1 MNPNDTYGG
10 FLIMDTIT
18 ASMLVQSGKCTPN
31 CMLATPNKSY
41 TCTCSCNGQYH
52 SALADT
58 EMEAPRIIGNL
69 DEQWDWWDDEWYA
82 SVNLRRPVLGVKHE
96 VSLDSVPKGKAILAR
111 IGNGS
116 YFLIFRCARPDHS
129 QLRELYFWLTRH
141 LPCDYRAEYESTFDG
156 DDYFTLRNIKTKH
169 EACAIAELFEDYPA
183 NCWYIPEYIQRLQ
196 YWRAAVYDLKE
207 CKSAGFRLKD
217 TTASKHE
224 YRYFVD
230 QSGTLFRTRIVG
242 DRVIREGVYYEPFS
256 DDYRRLKTYV
266 QKIDPTTGRH
276 AVCRTASEII
286 ISNPACPNG
295 KLADI
300 TDSVNQMLRGRIE
313 ASPLVLA
320 MEYGIGVRE
329 EETDESDGEP
339 EL

>member
-10 FLIMDTIT
+10 FLIMDTIP

-31 CMLATPNKSY
+31 CMLATPNKGY

-82 SVNLRRPVLGVKHE
+82 SVDRRRPVRDGKHE

-116 YFLIFRCARPDHS
+116 YLLIFRCTRPDHS
-129 QLRELYFWLTRH
+129 QLRELYFRLTRH

-156 DDYFTLRNIKTKH
+156 DDYFTLYNIKTKH

-183 NCWYIPEYIQRLQ
+183 NCLYIPDYIQRLQ
-196 YWRAAVYDLKE
+196 YWPAAVYDLKE

-217 TTASKHE
+217 TTFGHE
-224 YRYFVD
+224 RRYFVD

-242 DRVIREGVYYEPFS
+242 DRAIREGVYYEPFS

-276 AVCRTASEII
+276 AVARMASEII
-286 ISNPACPNG
+286 ISACPNG

-329 EETDESDGEP
+329 EETDESDGEH
-339 EL
+339 EF

>member
-82 SVNLRRPVLGVKHE
+82 SVNLRRPVRDGKHE
-96 VSLDSVPKGKAILAR
+96 VSLDSVPKDKAILAR

-141 LPCDYRAEYESTFDG
+141 LPCDYRAANESTFDG
-156 DDYFTLRNIKTKH
+156 DEYFTLRNIKTKH
-169 EACAIAELFEDYPA
+169 EACAIAELFEGYPA
-183 NCWYIPEYIQRLQ
+183 NCLYIPEYIQRLQ
-196 YWRAAVYDLKE
+196 YWPAAAYDLKE
-207 CKSAGFRLKD
+207 CKSTGFRLKD
-217 TTASKHE
+217 TTFGHE

-230 QSGTLFRTRIVG
+230 QSGTLFRTGIVG
-242 DRVIREGVYYEPFS
+242 DRAIREGVYYEPFS

-266 QKIDPTTGRH
+266 RKIDPTTGRH
-276 AVCRTASEII
+276 AVVITASEII
-286 ISNPACPNG
+286 ISAWPNG

-313 ASPLVLA
+313 VSPLVLA
-320 MEYGIGVRE
+320 MEYGIGVME

-339 EL
+339 EF

>member
-1 MNPNDTYGG
+1 MNQNDTYGG
-10 FLIMDTIT
+10 FLIMDTIP

-31 CMLATPNKSY
+31 CMLATPNKGY

-82 SVNLRRPVLGVKHE
+82 SVNLRRPVRDGKYGVMPE
-96 VSLDSVPKGKAILAR
+96 VVPKGKAILAR

-116 YFLIFRCARPDHS
+116 YRLIYRCTRPDTS

-141 LPCDYRAEYESTFDG
+141 LPCDYYGESESTFDG
-156 DDYFTLRNIKTKH
+156 DEYFTLYNIKTKH
-169 EACAIAELFEDYPA
+169 EACAIAELFENYPA
-183 NCWYIPEYIQRLQ
+183 NCLYIPEYIQRLQ
-196 YWRAAVYDLKE
+196 YWPAAVYDLKE
-207 CKSAGFRLKD
+207 CKSTGFRLKD
-217 TTASKHE
+217 TTFEHE

-230 QSGTLFRTRIVG
+230 KSGTLFRTRIVG
-242 DRVIREGVYYEPFS
+242 DKAIREGVYYEPFS

-266 QKIDPTTGRH
+266 RKIDPTTGRH
-276 AVCRTASEII
+276 AVTRTASEII
-286 ISNPACPNG
+286 ISACPNW

-300 TDSVNQMLRGRIE
+300 TDSVNQMLRGQIE

-329 EETDESDGEP
+329 EETDESD
-339 EL
+339 

>member
-10 FLIMDTIT
+10 FLIMDTIP

-31 CMLATPNKSY
+31 CMLATPNKGY

-82 SVNLRRPVLGVKHE
+82 SVNLRRPVSE
-96 VSLDSVPKGKAILAR
+96 VIGGLILDVVPKGKTRLGR

-116 YFLIFRCARPDHS
+116 YGLIYSCTRPDTS
-129 QLRELYFWLTRH
+129 LLRDLYFQLTRH
-141 LPCDYRAEYESTFDG
+141 LKCDYHAKYESTFDG
-156 DDYFTLRNIKTKH
+156 DEYFCLNNIKTKH
-169 EACAIAELFEDYPA
+169 EACAIAELFENYPA
-183 NCWYIPEYIQRLQ
+183 NCWYISKYIRRLQ
-196 YWRAAVYDLKE
+196 YWPAAAYDLKE

-217 TTASKHE
+217 TTFGHE
-224 YRYFVD
+224 RRYFVD
-230 QSGTLFRTRIVG
+230 KSGTLFMTRIVG
-242 DRVIREGVYYEPFS
+242 DRAIRDGVYYEPFS

-266 QKIDPTTGRH
+266 RKIDPTPGRH
-276 AVCRTASEII
+276 AVCRTGSEII
-286 ISNPACPNG
+286 ISISACPNG

-300 TDSVNQMLRGRIE
+300 TDSVNQMLRGQIE
-313 ASPLVLA
+313 ASPLLLA

-339 EL
+339 EF

>member
-10 FLIMDTIT
+10 FLIMDTIP

-31 CMLATPNKSY
+31 CMLATPNKGY

-82 SVNLRRPVLGVKHE
+82 SVNLRRPVRDGKHGVMPE
-96 VSLDSVPKGKAILAR
+96 VVPKGKAILAR

-116 YFLIFRCARPDHS
+116 YRLIFRCTRPDTS
-129 QLRELYFWLTRH
+129 QLRELYFLLTRH
-141 LPCDYRAEYESTFDG
+141 LPCDYYGESERIFDG
-156 DDYFTLRNIKTKH
+156 DEYFCLNNIKTKH

-183 NCWYIPEYIQRLQ
+183 NCGYIPEYIQRLQ
-196 YWRAAVYDLKE
+196 YWPAAAYALKE

-217 TTASKHE
+217 TAFEHE
-224 YRYFVD
+224 RRYFVD
-230 QSGTLFRTRIVG
+230 KSGTLFRTRIVG
-242 DRVIREGVYYEPFS
+242 DRAIREGVYYEPFS

-266 QKIDPTTGRH
+266 RKIDPTTGRH
-276 AVCRTASEII
+276 AVARTASEII
-286 ISNPACPNG
+286 ISAWPNG

-329 EETDESDGEP
+329 EETDESDGES
-339 EL
+339 ECQ

>member
-10 FLIMDTIT
+10 FLIMDTIP

-31 CMLATPNKSY
+31 CMLATPNKGY

-82 SVNLRRPVLGVKHE
+82 SVNLRRPVRYGKHE
-96 VSLDSVPKGKAILAR
+96 VVPKGKAILAR
-111 IGNGS
+111 IGNGP
-116 YFLIFRCARPDHS
+116 YRLIFRCTRQDTS
-129 QLRELYFWLTRH
+129 QLRELYFLLTRY
-141 LPCDYRAEYESTFDG
+141 LPCDYYGESERMFDG
-156 DDYFTLRNIKTKH
+156 DEYFTLYNIKTKH

-183 NCWYIPEYIQRLQ
+183 NCWYISEYIRRLQ
-196 YWRAAVYDLKE
+196 YWPAAVYDLKE
-207 CKSAGFRLKD
+207 CKSAGFRLRD
-217 TTASKHE
+217 TTFGHE

-230 QSGTLFRTRIVG
+230 KSGTLFRTRIVG
-242 DRVIREGVYYEPFS
+242 DRAIRDGVYYEPFS

-266 QKIDPTTGRH
+266 RKIDPTPGRH
-276 AVCRTASEII
+276 GVCRTGSEII
-286 ISNPACPNG
+286 ISAWPNG

-313 ASPLVLA
+313 VSPLVLA

-339 EL
+339 EF

>member
-10 FLIMDTIT
+10 FLIMDTIP

-31 CMLATPNKSY
+31 CMLATPNKGY

-82 SVNLRRPVLGVKHE
+82 SVNLRRPVRDGKHE
-96 VSLDSVPKGKAILAR
+96 VSLDSVPKDKAILAR

-141 LPCDYRAEYESTFDG
+141 LPCDYRAANESTFDG
-156 DDYFTLRNIKTKH
+156 DEYFTLRNIKTKH
-169 EACAIAELFEDYPA
+169 EACAIAELFEGYPA
-183 NCWYIPEYIQRLQ
+183 NCLYIPEYIQRLQ
-196 YWRAAVYDLKE
+196 YWPAAAYDLKE
-207 CKSAGFRLKD
+207 CKSTGFRLKD
-217 TTASKHE
+217 TTFGHE

-230 QSGTLFRTRIVG
+230 QSGTLFRTGIVG
-242 DRVIREGVYYEPFS
+242 DRAIREGVYYEPFS

-266 QKIDPTTGRH
+266 RKIDPTTGRH
-276 AVCRTASEII
+276 AVVITASEII
-286 ISNPACPNG
+286 ISAWPNG

-313 ASPLVLA
+313 VSPLVLA
-320 MEYGIGVRE
+320 MEYGIGVME

-339 EL
+339 EF

>member
-10 FLIMDTIT
+10 FLIMDTIP

-82 SVNLRRPVLGVKHE
+82 SVNLRRPVRDGKHE
-96 VSLDSVPKGKAILAR
+96 VSLDSVPKDKAILAR

-116 YFLIFRCARPDHS
+116 YGLIYRCTRQDTS
-129 QLRELYFWLTRH
+129 QLRELYFQLTRH
-141 LPCDYRAEYESTFDG
+141 LKCDYHVKYESTFDG
-156 DDYFTLRNIKTKH
+156 DEYFTLYNIKTKH
-169 EACAIAELFEDYPA
+169 EACAIAELFENYPA
-183 NCWYIPEYIQRLQ
+183 NCCYIPEYIQRLQ
-196 YWRAAVYDLKE
+196 YWPAAAYDLKE
-207 CKSAGFRLKD
+207 CKSTGFRLKD
-217 TTASKHE
+217 TTFGHE

-230 QSGTLFRTRIVG
+230 QSGTLFRTGIVG
-242 DRVIREGVYYEPFS
+242 DRAIREGVYYEPFS

-266 QKIDPTTGRH
+266 RKIDPTPGRH
-276 AVCRTASEII
+276 ARLIKASEII
-286 ISNPACPNG
+286 ISAWPNG

-300 TDSVNQMLRGRIE
+300 TDSVNQMLHGQIE

-320 MEYGIGVRE
+320 LWS
-329 EETDESDGEP
+329 TESE
-339 EL
+339 

>member
-58 EMEAPRIIGNL
+58 EMEAPRI
-69 DEQWDWWDDEWYA
+69 
-82 SVNLRRPVLGVKHE
+82 S
-96 VSLDSVPKGKAILAR
+96 
-111 IGNGS
+111 NGS
-116 YFLIFRCARPDHS
+116 YFLIYRCTRQDTS
-129 QLRELYFWLTRH
+129 QLRELYFQLTRH
-141 LPCDYRAEYESTFDG
+141 LKCDYHAKYESTFDG
-156 DDYFTLRNIKTKH
+156 DEYFTLRNIKTKH

-183 NCWYIPEYIQRLQ
+183 NCLYIPEYIQRLQ

-266 QKIDPTTGRH
+266 RKIDPTTGRH
-276 AVCRTASEII
+276 AVAITASEII
-286 ISNPACPNG
+286 ISAWPNG

-300 TDSVNQMLRGRIE
+300 TDSVNQMLRGQIE

-339 EL
+339 EF

>member
-1 MNPNDTYGG
+1 MNQNDTYGG
-10 FLIMDTIT
+10 FLIMDTIP

-31 CMLATPNKSY
+31 CMLATPNKGY

-82 SVNLRRPVLGVKHE
+82 SVNLRRPVSE
-96 VSLDSVPKGKAILAR
+96 VIGGLILDVVPKGKTRLER

-116 YFLIFRCARPDHS
+116 YGLIYRCTRPDTS
-129 QLRELYFWLTRH
+129 LLRDLYFRLTRH
-141 LPCDYRAEYESTFDG
+141 LKCAYHAKYESTFDG
-156 DDYFTLRNIKTKH
+156 DEYFTLRNIKTKH

-183 NCWYIPEYIQRLQ
+183 NRLYIHEYIRRLQ

-217 TTASKHE
+217 TTFGHE

-242 DRVIREGVYYEPFS
+242 DRAIREGVYYEPIS
-256 DDYRRLKTYV
+256 VDYRRLKTYV
-266 QKIDPTTGRH
+266 RKIGPTTGRH
-276 AVCRTASEII
+276 AVARTASEII
-286 ISNPACPNG
+286 ISAWPNG

-300 TDSVNQMLRGRIE
+300 TDSVNQMLRGQIE

-339 EL
+339 EF

>member
-1 MNPNDTYGG
+1 MNQNDTYGG

-183 NCWYIPEYIQRLQ
+183 NCLYIPDYIQRLQ

-266 QKIDPTTGRH
+266 RKIDPTTGRH

-286 ISNPACPNG
+286 ISAWPNG

-329 EETDESDGEP
+329 EETDESDGEH
-339 EL
+339 EF

>member
-10 FLIMDTIT
+10 FLIMDTIP

-31 CMLATPNKSY
+31 CMLATPNKGY

-58 EMEAPRIIGNL
+58 EVEAPRIIGNL

-82 SVNLRRPVLGVKHE
+82 SVDRRRPVRDGKHGVMPE
-96 VSLDSVPKGKAILAR
+96 VMPKDKAILAR

-116 YFLIFRCARPDHS
+116 YRLIYRCTRPDTS
-129 QLRELYFWLTRH
+129 QLRELYFWLTRY
-141 LPCDYRAEYESTFDG
+141 LPCDYYSKSESTLDDG
-156 DDYFTLRNIKTKH
+156 EYFTLYNIKTKH
-169 EACAIAELFEDYPA
+169 EACAIAELFDDYPA
-183 NCWYIPEYIQRLQ
+183 NCLYIPDYIQRLQ
-196 YWRAAVYDLKE
+196 YWPAAVYDLKE
-207 CKSAGFRLKD
+207 CKSTGFRLKD
-217 TTASKHE
+217 TTFGHE
-224 YRYFVD
+224 RRYFVD

-242 DRVIREGVYYEPFS
+242 DRAIREGVYYEPFS

-266 QKIDPTTGRH
+266 QKIDHTTGRH
-276 AVCRTASEII
+276 AVARTASEIT
-286 ISNPACPNG
+286 ISTWPNG

-329 EETDESDGEP
+329 EETDESDGEH
-339 EL
+339 EF

>member
-10 FLIMDTIT
+10 FLIMDTIP

-31 CMLATPNKSY
+31 CMLATPNKGY

-82 SVNLRRPVLGVKHE
+82 SVNLRRPVRDGKHGVMPE
-96 VSLDSVPKGKAILAR
+96 VVPKGKAILSR

-116 YFLIFRCARPDHS
+116 YRLIFRCTRPDTS
-129 QLRELYFWLTRH
+129 QLRELYFWLTRY
-141 LPCDYRAEYESTFDG
+141 LPCDYYGASESTFDG
-156 DDYFTLRNIKTKH
+156 DEYFTLYNIKTKH

-183 NCWYIPEYIQRLQ
+183 NCLYIPEYIQRLQ
-196 YWRAAVYDLKE
+196 YWPAAVYDLKE
-207 CKSAGFRLKD
+207 CKSAGFRLRD
-217 TTASKHE
+217 TTFGHE

-230 QSGTLFRTRIVG
+230 KSGTLFRTRIVG
-242 DRVIREGVYYEPFS
+242 DRAIREGVYYEPFS

-266 QKIDPTTGRH
+266 RKIDPMTGRH
-276 AVCRTASEII
+276 AVARMASEII
-286 ISNPACPNG
+286 ISACPNG

-300 TDSVNQMLRGRIE
+300 TDSVNQMLRGQIE
-313 ASPLVLA
+313 VSPLVLA

-329 EETDESDGEP
+329 EETDESDGDP
-339 EL
+339 EF

>member
-10 FLIMDTIT
+10 FLIMDTIP

-31 CMLATPNKSY
+31 CMLATPNKGY

-116 YFLIFRCARPDHS
+116 YLLIFRCNRPDHS

-183 NCWYIPEYIQRLQ
+183 NCWYIREYRQRLQ
-196 YWRAAVYDLKE
+196 YWPAAVYDLKE
-207 CKSAGFRLKD
+207 CKSTGFRLKD
-217 TTASKHE
+217 TTFGHE

-242 DRVIREGVYYEPFS
+242 DRAIREGVYYEPFS

-266 QKIDPTTGRH
+266 QKIDPTPGRH

-286 ISNPACPNG
+286 ISAYPNG

-300 TDSVNQMLRGRIE
+300 TDSVTQMLRGRIE

-339 EL
+339 EFK

>member
-1 MNPNDTYGG
+1 MNQNDTYGG
-10 FLIMDTIT
+10 FLIMDTIP

-31 CMLATPNKSY
+31 CMLATPNKGY

-69 DEQWDWWDDEWYA
+69 DEQWDWWDDEWYE
-82 SVNLRRPVLGVKHE
+82 SVNLRRPVRGGKHGVMPE
-96 VSLDSVPKGKAILAR
+96 VVPKGKAILAR

-116 YFLIFRCARPDHS
+116 YRLIYRCTRPDTS
-129 QLRELYFWLTRH
+129 QLRELYFRLTRY
-141 LPCDYRAEYESTFDG
+141 LPCDYYGESESTFDG
-156 DDYFTLRNIKTKH
+156 DEYFTLYNIKTKH
-169 EACAIAELFEDYPA
+169 EACAIAELFENYPA
-183 NCWYIPEYIQRLQ
+183 NCWYISEYIRRLQ
-196 YWRAAVYDLKE
+196 YWPSAVYALKE
-207 CKSAGFRLKD
+207 CKSAGFRLRD
-217 TTASKHE
+217 TTFEHE

-230 QSGTLFRTRIVG
+230 KSGTLFRTRIVG
-242 DRVIREGVYYEPFS
+242 DRAIREGVYYEPFS

-266 QKIDPTTGRH
+266 RKIAPTPGRH
-276 AVCRTASEII
+276 AVTRTASEII
-286 ISNPACPNG
+286 ISISACPNG

-320 MEYGIGVRE
+320 MEYGIGARE

-339 EL
+339 EF